1 MIDQSN
7 REAREI
13 SDRAGDIYNQVC
25 RVAERLDRL
34 GNSMRAAQN
43 HYNDT
48 VTSLAGKQ
56 GLYGKVDRFQQLSA
70 KTRDK
75 LPGIEPIHE
84 DIEQGRL
91 EAITREADNPASGE

>member
-1 MIDQSN
+1 
-7 REAREI
+7 
-13 SDRAGDIYNQVC
+13 QVC

-56 GLYGKVDRFQQLSA
+56 GLYGKVERFQQLSA

-84 DIEQGRL
+84 DLEQTRL
-91 EAITREADNPASGE
+91 EVVSRDMETATSNTEPDASPTAGG